1 MQNVF
6 RLVLLVMALTLVA
19 SGGSYAAP
27 VAESDSPR
35 SWSSPSQSAIND
47 NHTALPMNKD
57 DLMIKTL
64 EEQELQDELRQ
75 TPGNLQD
82 VETIKGREAFSSKKA
97 KKPLVVLKSEAG
109 DGLVKLSW
117 ALANVPS
124 RSDLQSLRFT
134 IRYGIE
140 SEKLTKSV
148 MVGVGTGY
156 ILRELRNNQPYF
168 VQVVALDRE
177 QQTLF
182 KSDEL
187 QVIPLSTENQGSSI
201 EKSFSKK
208 TSTLL
213 DKIETEP
220 MSRDL
225 KQFGYDFFKNSL
237 QLTSAIDA
245 MPAGTSYILGP
256 GDVVNLNV
264 WGSVSFRQELTVDR
278 NGELMIPKVGTVRVW
293 GLPFDKAQTAVRVA
307 IDRIYRNY
315 EMSLTLGKLRS
326 IQVYVVGEV
335 EAPGNYPVSSLST
348 VINALAAAGG
358 PSRNGSLRGVKV
370 TRGSQTVATV
380 DLYDMFLTGDRNK
393 DVQLQNGDTIFVPV
407 IGSVVAVAGEVRRPA
422 IYEIKGETTLAE
434 VLKMAGGIAASGSL
448 GRIQIE
454 RLENNNSRIALDYSL
469 KEGDAKKALGSVALK
484 DRDMVKVFP
493 VHEAIRQ
500 VVVLKGNVQQ
510 VGEYQFRQGMRLTD
524 LIPSTQAL
532 LPESYLDSIE
542 ITRMSPPEYRRELIT
557 VSLRRALTGNL
568 ADDLLLQEQDTVKV
582 FSRWEMEERPRVAVN
597 GAVVN
602 PGTYD
607 YFPGMAVR
615 DLVTAAG
622 SAKRNAFLDRAELSR
637 VVITGDKAQSTRL
650 QLDLGKALAGDA
662 EHNLPLQ
669 SDDVLIVRGV
679 TDWQDSTDSFVN
691 LKGEV
696 RFPGVYSVA
705 RGEKLSSVI
714 ERAGGYTDKAYLRG
728 AKFTRRSVQELQQK
742 RMDEIIAKSEK
753 DILQK
758 QAALASQSSSKE
770 DLEATKSALDSLLK
784 SVERMKGLKAEGRV
798 VMRLSSLADIK
809 KSSYDL
815 ALEGGD
821 ELEIPPRPGVVS
833 VLGQVYNPTSFVYM
847 EGQDVDRYLQK
858 SGGPVNDADDSE
870 MYIIKADGSVFS
882 RQQSSF
888 GIHWSEDGQ
897 RWNVGS
903 FLSSPLEAG
912 DTLVVPQKLDRI
924 SWMREIKD
932 ITQILANVALTAGTV
947 LIGLK

>member
-1 MQNVF
+1 MRSIS
-6 RLVLLVMALTLVA
+6 RLILLVMAITMIA
-19 SGGSYAAP
+19 TGTPSAAP
-27 VAESDSPR
+27 VADGDSLR
-35 SWSSPSQSAIND
+35 MWSNPTQREQSPVPISGKDEKMIR
-47 NHTALPMNKD
+47 ALEDK
-57 DLMIKTL
+57 
-64 EEQELQDELRQ
+64 ELQDEQQQSPVNLSDGETTRRKEV
-75 TPGNLQD
+75 PGGQ
-82 VETIKGREAFSSKKA
+82 KS
-97 KKPLVVLKSEAG
+97 KKPLVMLKGEPG

-117 ALANVPS
+117 VMANLPA
-124 RSDLQSLRFT
+124 RSDDQALRFT
-134 IRYGIE
+134 IRYGLE
-140 SEKLTKSV
+140 SDKLAKSV
-148 MVGVGTGY
+148 MVGVGTNF
-156 ILRELRNNQPYF
+156 ILRELKNHQPYF
-168 VQVVALDRE
+168 VQIVALDRE
-177 QQTLF
+177 QQVLF
-182 KSDEL
+182 KSEEL
-187 QVIPLSTENQGSSI
+187 QVIPLPVEDQGSHI

-208 TSTLL
+208 TTTLL
-213 DKIETEP
+213 DKTEAVA
-220 MSRDL
+220 MRREL

-245 MPAGTSYILGP
+245 MPAGTNYILGP
-256 GDVVNLNV
+256 GDVLNLNV
-264 WGSVSFRQELTVDR
+264 WGSTNFRQELTVDR
-278 NGELMIPKVGTVRVW
+278 NGELTIPKVGTVKVW
-293 GLPFDKAQTAVRVA
+293 GLPFDKAQAAVRDA
-307 IDRIYRNY
+307 ISRFFRNF

-335 EAPGNYPVSSLST
+335 EAPGNYPVSSLAT

-370 TRGSQTVATV
+370 TRGSQAVATV
-380 DLYDMFLTGDRNK
+380 DLYDMFLSGDRNK

-407 IGSVVAVAGEVRRPA
+407 IGPVAAVAGEVRRPA
-422 IYEIKGETTLAE
+422 IYEMIGRTTLSD

-454 RLENNNSRIALDYSL
+454 RLESNSARIALDYNL
-469 KEGDAKKALGSVALK
+469 KDGDPEVTLGTVVLK

-493 VHEAIRQ
+493 VQEATRQ
-500 VVVLKGNVQQ
+500 IVALKGNVQQ
-510 VGEYQFRQGMRLTD
+510 PGEYQLRQGMRLTG
-524 LIPSTQAL
+524 LIPSTQVL
-532 LPESYLDSIE
+532 LPESYLDSVE

-557 VSLRRALTGNL
+557 VSLRRALAGNL
-568 ADDLLLQEQDTVKV
+568 ADNLLLQEQDTVKV
-582 FSRWEMEERPRVAVN
+582 FSRWDMEERPRVAVN

-607 YFPGMAVR
+607 YYPGMSVR

-622 SAKRNAFLDRAELSR
+622 SAKRNAFLDQAELSR
-637 VVITGDKAQSTRL
+637 VVISGDKAQSTRL
-650 QLDLGKALAGDA
+650 QLDLGKALAGDGT
-662 EHNLPLQ
+662 HNLLLQ

-679 TDWQDSTDSFVN
+679 TDWQDSTDSFVK

-714 ERAGGYTDKAYLRG
+714 ERSGGYTDKAYLRG
-728 AKFTRRSVQELQQK
+728 ARFTRRSVREMQQK
-742 RMDEIIAKSEK
+742 RMDEIVVKSEK

-758 QAALASQSSSKE
+758 QAALASLSSSKE
-770 DLEATKSALDSLLK
+770 ELEATKTALDSLLK
-784 SVERMKGLKAEGRV
+784 SVERMKSMKAEGRV
-798 VMRLSSLADIK
+798 VMRLSSIAEIK

-833 VLGQVYNPTSFVYM
+833 VLGQVYNPTSFVYL
-847 EGQDVDRYLQK
+847 EGQAVDLYLQK
-858 SGGPVNDADDSE
+858 SGGPVNDAETSE
-870 MYIIKADGSVFS
+870 MYIIRADGTVFS

-888 GIHWSEDGQ
+888 GIQWSEEGRHWSI
-897 RWNVGS
+897 GS

-912 DTLVVPQKLDRI
+912 DTLVVPQKLERI